1 MILKTNSRTLKLLK
15 DMETFSYYLI
25 FLFLRQVSD
34 NRNWGTLSNYAMLQ
48 WHIRRKTFDISE
60 YRCGRT
66 LSPLAYQAI
75 NPTADGKQ
83 MPVTF
88 IKYIKLVAR
97 FEHLFS
103 SFFFRLGI
111 KSTPNRDNE

>member
-1 MILKTNSRTLKLLK
+1 MILKTNSYIVTVFK
-15 DMETFSYYLI
+15 EIEYFHYLI
-25 FLFLRQVSD
+25 SYEFYVNFPMIRVE
-34 NRNWGTLSNYAMLQ
+34 GTLSNYVMLQ
-48 WHIRRKTFDISE
+48 WHFRMKTFDISG

-111 KSTPNRDNE
+111 KSTPNWDNK